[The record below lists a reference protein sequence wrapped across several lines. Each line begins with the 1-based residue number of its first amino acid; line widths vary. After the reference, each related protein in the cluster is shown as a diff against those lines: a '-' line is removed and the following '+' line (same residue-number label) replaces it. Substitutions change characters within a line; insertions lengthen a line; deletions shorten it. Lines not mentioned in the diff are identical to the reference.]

1 MALRQPNGLYGSR
14 SAQWPLYH
22 RISRTDRSGLK
33 PQTRLCEFAAQARYL
48 RSRNQRVVI
57 KPPTDAR
64 RRRHVVKNFKLFKTF
79 KTPDSINLI
88 RHC

>member
-1 MALRQPNGLYGSR
+1 MAPV
-14 SAQWPLYH
+14 PLNFQ
-22 RISRTDRSGLK
+22 DRPIWLE
-33 PQTRLCEFAAQARYL
+33 PRTRLCEFAAQARYL
-48 RSRNQRVVI
+48 RSRNQKVVI

-64 RRRHVVKNFKLFKTF
+64 RRRHVVKIFKLFKTF